1 MGCCGGRRIQKTGGN
16 RASETGG
23 RREPPPSPRSAPPQP
38 RRPGD
43 IVFRYDGRS
52 GLTAIGGGTGTRY
65 RFGHPGATAV
75 VDPRDRPS
83 LARVPGLQQVNP
95 G

>member
-1 MGCCGGRRIQKTGGN
+1 MGCCGGRRIQGTRGT
-16 RASETGG
+16 RAPEAGV
-23 RREPPPSPRSAPPQP
+23 RREPSPPPRSAPVQAN
-38 RRPGD
+38 RPGD

-65 RFGHPGATAV
+65 RFGHPGATVV

-83 LARVPGLQQVNP
+83 LARVPGLEQVNP
-95 G
+95 A